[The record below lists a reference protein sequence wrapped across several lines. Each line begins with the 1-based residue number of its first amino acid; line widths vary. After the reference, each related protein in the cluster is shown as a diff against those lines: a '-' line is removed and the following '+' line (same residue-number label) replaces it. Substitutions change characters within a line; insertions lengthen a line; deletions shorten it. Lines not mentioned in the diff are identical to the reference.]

1 MLKSIVSRLWLS
13 VVLVVVALLVV
24 LGLLLSQ
31 LFDNFYFNLQAQN
44 LIKQGENLGK
54 LVLSSPSDAELLRDL
69 ALVEDFLNA
78 NVVIMD
84 KSGLIQ
90 SVSPGMMRMHR
101 WGGQGWQRL
110 TPPQAAAVLAGRTV
124 VMRGYQPGVN
134 ATVLTVAVPVKVGDE
149 VVGAVYLYAPLAP
162 ITRTIAEVRRLILY
176 GVLVT
181 LVVATILAFFLSR
194 RISRPLIHM
203 ERAAQAMAAGD
214 FSPRVN
220 VGTDDEV
227 GRLGQALNHL
237 AEELARTLDALGAER
252 DQLANILGSMTD
264 GVITFDAGGAVL
276 IFNPPAASYLAPL
289 TELAAGKRLGLD
301 IRLPELEEA
310 FRQVVETGT
319 VQGAEVTVGS
329 KVLAC
334 RLAPLTDPRGTV
346 RGVVSVLLD
355 MTRER
360 RLEEM
365 RREFVANVSHELRTP
380 LTYLQGYTEA
390 ILDGLAADPDEEKK
404 YLKIILDET
413 LRLRRLVS
421 DLLDLSRIEAGQ
433 LALEKG
439 EVNLAEL
446 CSEVAEKVWP
456 LAEEKEIRLEL
467 DVPAQLPPAWG
478 NADRLQQVLINL
490 LDNALRHTGAG
501 GKVAVTAKVQGEEL
515 AVSVH
520 DTGPGIPPEE
530 LPYIFERFYKV
541 EKARTRTTA
550 GTGIGL
556 AIVKGLVEAHGGRVW
571 VESTP
576 GKGSVFTFTVPA
588 AGRNSGAGGEVNL
601 E

>member
-446 CSEVAEKVWP
+446 CSEVAEKVRP

>member
-31 LFDNFYFNLQAQN
+31 LFDNFYLNLQAQN
-44 LIKQGENLGK
+44 LIQQGQNLGK

-134 ATVLTVAVPVKVGDE
+134 ATVLTVAVPIKVGDE

-162 ITRTIAEVRRLILY
+162 ITRTIADVRRLILY
-176 GVLVT
+176 GILVT
-181 LVVATILAFFLSR
+181 LVVATVLAFFLSR

-276 IFNPPAASYLAPL
+276 LFNPPAASYLAPL
-289 TELAAGKRLGLD
+289 TELAVGQRLGLD
-301 IRLPELEEA
+301 IILPELEEA
-310 FRQVVETGT
+310 FRQVVQTGT
-319 VQGAEVTVGS
+319 VQGAEITVGA

-390 ILDGLAADPDEEKK
+390 ILDGLAADPAEEKK

-439 EVNLAEL
+439 EVNVAEL
-446 CSEVAEKVWP
+446 CREVAEKVRP
-456 LAEEKEIRLEL
+456 LAEEKGIRLEL
-467 DVPAQLPPAWG
+467 DIPAALPAAWG

-490 LDNALRHTGAG
+490 LDNALRHTRAG

-520 DTGPGIPPEE
+520 DTGPGIPPED

-576 GKGSVFTFTVPA
+576 GKGSVFTFTIPT
-588 AGRNSGAGGEVNL
+588 AGRNSGADGEVNL

>member
-346 RGVVSVLLD
+346 RGAVSVLLD